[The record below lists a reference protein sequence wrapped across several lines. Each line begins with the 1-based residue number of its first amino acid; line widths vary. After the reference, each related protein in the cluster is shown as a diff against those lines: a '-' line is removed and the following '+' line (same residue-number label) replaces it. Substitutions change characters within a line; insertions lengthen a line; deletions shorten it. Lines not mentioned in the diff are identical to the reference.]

1 MEFIDSSLRAT
12 DMRKLLCREINIS
25 FGLLLMKNDSS
36 VCVFMTKIRPL
47 TWAIAFYIID
57 CDYYPITLLNV
68 FRLLPVFVLSL
79 LDYKKITSHGPS
91 FSSNL

>member
-1 MEFIDSSLRAT
+1 
-12 DMRKLLCREINIS
+12 
-25 FGLLLMKNDSS
+25 
-36 VCVFMTKIRPL
+36 MTKIRPL